1 VYLNWA
7 QYPLV
12 ETERLGG
19 NEPGYLVRFRD
30 LRFMYP
36 DSRRTALSAYVLLS
50 PALQAEDAGFGRAA
64 SLATGFQAG
73 SPVGGEER

>member
-1 VYLNWA
+1 
-7 QYPLV
+7 
-12 ETERLGG
+12 
-19 NEPGYLVRFRD
+19 
-30 LRFMYP
+30 MYP